1 MPDSSMTRTRED
13 RDRNQEILND
23 LNLGISELDDQH
35 QAFFLHMVGLRRA
48 LVDGAGG
55 REKLMKTLRFLDSFM
70 EDHFGTE
77 EKYMRRHNYPGILVH
92 KAEHDAFAKIIAEFK
107 KKTSDLDARGEATSF
122 LAVEITRR
130 LEKWLEEHIR
140 TIDRKMADYLH
151 ERM

>member
-1 MPDSSMTRTRED
+1 MED

-77 EKYMRRHNYPGILVH
+77 EKYMRR
-92 KAEHDAFAKIIAEFK
+92 
-107 KKTSDLDARGEATSF
+107 
-122 LAVEITRR
+122 
-130 LEKWLEEHIR
+130 
-140 TIDRKMADYLH
+140 
-151 ERM
+151 

>member
-1 MPDSSMTRTRED
+1 MADIRIDETL
-13 RDRNQEILND
+13 LNE

-48 LVDGAGG
+48 LIEGSGG
-55 REKLMKTLRFLDSFM
+55 REKLMKTLRFLDTFT
-70 EDHFGTE
+70 EEHFSAE
-77 EKYMRRHNYPGILVH
+77 EKYMRRYNYPGILVH

-140 TIDRKMADYLH
+140 TIDRKMADYLRK
-151 ERM
+151 RM